1 MSNRYHPAQL
11 NEIEDRGSLISR
23 PLLPENVAALVPR
36 QPRPLHAVL
45 AENLNSTRA
54 LLRHLE
60 DGVIV
65 SADAQC
71 EIVKLLFVATQHQ
84 EKALSAV
91 LELEGLE

>member
-65 SADAQC
+65 SDDAHC
-71 EIVKLLFVATQHQ
+71 EIVRLLFIATRQQ
-84 EKALSAV
+84 EQALAAA
-91 LELEGLE
+91 LECEGLE